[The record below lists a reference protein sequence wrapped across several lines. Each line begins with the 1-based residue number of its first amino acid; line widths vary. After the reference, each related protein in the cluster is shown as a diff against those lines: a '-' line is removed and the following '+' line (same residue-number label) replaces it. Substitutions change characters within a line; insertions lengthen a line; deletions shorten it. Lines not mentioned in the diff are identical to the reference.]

1 MRFWISIMAFAGLA
15 SCVAPSPRP
24 LAPVTRPALPPRPAP
39 AARPATPTVATPAA
53 TRPIAAGSWL
63 WESGPS
69 RARFVTPAGVSLASL
84 TCESSGVV
92 LRVARSGA
100 SPSPTTVTLRATTTL
115 RTLSGESEAGFVRV
129 SLAPREPLLD
139 ALAFSRGRIGIAVD
153 GVETSYPSWPEIARV
168 LDDCRRP

>member
-24 LAPVTRPALPPRPAP
+24 VAPVARPALLPRPAP

-92 LRVARSGA
+92 LRVARIGA
-100 SPSPTTVTLRATTTL
+100 SPLPTVTLRATTL
-115 RTLSGESEAGFVRV
+115 RSLSGESEGGFVRV
-129 SLAPREPLLD
+129 SLAPRDPLLD
-139 ALAFSRGRIGIAVD
+139 ALAFSRGRIGIVID

-168 LDDCRRP
+168 LDDCRSQ